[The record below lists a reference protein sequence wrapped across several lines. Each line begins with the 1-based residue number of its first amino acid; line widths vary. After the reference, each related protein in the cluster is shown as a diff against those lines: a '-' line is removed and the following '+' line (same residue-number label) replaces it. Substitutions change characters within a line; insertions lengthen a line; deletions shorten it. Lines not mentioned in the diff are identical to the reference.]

1 MIPAFWSISF
11 ARGIHES
18 CHDGQICAAQT
29 TRGLYSPVTA
39 AEIFHGVRTGEADSI
54 AVLFSALTCIPVSG
68 EIGRKAGEY
77 LRKYPHSHSVELGDA
92 PIAVTAS
99 VHDVPLWNRNK
110 KHYPMKDVR
119 RF

>member
-1 MIPAFWSISF
+1 MGRSVPLRHPEGCIRRSRPLK
-11 ARGIHES
+11 S
-18 CHDGQICAAQT
+18 CI
-29 TRGLYSPVTA
+29 
-39 AEIFHGVRTGEADSI
+39 VRTGEADSI
-54 AVLFSALTCIPVSG
+54 AVLFSALTCVPVSG

-110 KHYPMKDVR
+110 KRYPMKDVR